1 MKRTSILSFTVACGL
16 FAVSCTGVK
25 NMSGTLSKS
34 DGREYSSEKKHG
46 DYLNSTPSTDSVR
59 TYQTPSR
66 VNASEREN
74 TSNDTYRRDY
84 GRLTDTKS
92 ETQPAGSTITGNSD
106 FNQKLVNQ
114 YAEMDKLGELVLYE
128 LDITEKRY
136 AKLLDQFRTANNND
150 RDAISKELDKLNA
163 DQLVLYKTYTNIYK
177 FGKSDWV
184 KVKGDVETTLMN
196 LRGID
201 RK

>member
-1 MKRTSILSFTVACGL
+1 MRRTSILSFTIACGL

-34 DGREYSSEKKHG
+34 DGRGYSSDKKHG
-46 DYLNSTPSTDSVR
+46 DYLSSSTSTDSVR
-59 TYQTPSR
+59 TYQAPSR
-66 VNASEREN
+66 MNTYEKEN
-74 TSNDTYRRDY
+74 TSNDSYRRDY

-92 ETQPAGSTITGNSD
+92 ETQPAGTTITGNPD

-128 LDITEKRY
+128 IDITEKRY

-150 RDAISKELDKLNA
+150 RDAISRELDKLNA
-163 DQLVLYKTYTNIYK
+163 DQLLLYKTYTNIYK
-177 FGKSDWV
+177 YGKSDWS
-184 KVKGDVETTLMN
+184 KVKSDVETTLMN